1 LSRAGVFNLSQGSDV
16 DLIIEYQA
24 QLLSGTWVTIRL
36 ALLSLMIS
44 VMCGLLGAWAKL
56 SKNFVAQKTAAGY
69 TLIVRGV
76 PDLVLILL
84 VFYGGQ
90 ELVNSFGIATGLW
103 DYVEISQF
111 AAGVGTIGIV
121 FGGYMTET
129 FRGAIIAIPKGQI
142 EAGVACGMDRITIF
156 RRVIWPQMVRYAL
169 PGFSNNWLVQI
180 KSTALVSVIGLQDVV
195 YNGFVAG
202 KSTRQL
208 FTFMFAVL
216 IIYLILTAISDLGL
230 RWLDRKYSKGIVRS
244 DNG

>member
-1 LSRAGVFNLSQGSDV
+1 VNLI
-16 DLIIEYQA
+16 LEYQG
-24 QLLSGTWVTIRL
+24 QLLAGTWVTIQL
-36 ALLSLMIS
+36 ALLSLVIA
-44 VMCGLLGAWAKL
+44 VLFGLVGAWAKL
-56 SKNFVAQKTAAGY
+56 SKNFVAQKAAVGY
-69 TLIVRGV
+69 TTVVRGV

-90 ELVNSFGIATGLW
+90 EMANSIGALTGLW
-103 DYVEISQF
+103 DYAEISQF

-129 FRGAIIAIPKGQI
+129 FRGAILAIPKGQI
-142 EAGVACGMDRITIF
+142 EAGVACGMSRLTIF
-156 RRVIWPQMVRYAL
+156 RRIIWPQMVRYAL

-202 KSTRQL
+202 RSTRQL

-216 IIYLILTAISDLGL
+216 MIYLVLTAISDAGL

>member
-1 LSRAGVFNLSQGSDV
+1 MNA
-16 DLIIEYQA
+16 IIEYQG
-24 QLLSGTWVTIRL
+24 QLLQGTWITIQL
-36 ALLSLMIS
+36 ALLSLMFS
-44 VMCGLLGAWAKL
+44 VMFGLLGAWAKL
-56 SKNFVAQKTAAGY
+56 SKNILAQKTAAAY
-69 TLIVRGV
+69 TTIVRGV

-84 VFYGGQ
+84 VFFGGQ
-90 ELVNSFGIATGLW
+90 ELVNQIGVLTGLW

-129 FRGAIIAIPKGQI
+129 FRGAILAIPRGQI
-142 EAGVACGMDRITIF
+142 EAGIACGMNKFLIF
-156 RRVIWPQMVRYAL
+156 RRIIWPQMVRYAL

-202 KSTRQL
+202 RSTRLL

-216 IIYLILTAISDLGL
+216 MIYLVLTAVSDLGL

-244 DNG
+244 SDG

>member
-1 LSRAGVFNLSQGSDV
+1 MNYIL
-16 DLIIEYQA
+16 EYQG
-24 QLLSGTWVTIRL
+24 QLLDGTWVTIQL
-36 ALLSLMIS
+36 ALVSLVIA
-44 VMCGLLGAWAKL
+44 VFFGLLGAWAKL

-69 TLIVRGV
+69 TTVVRGV

-90 ELVNSFGIATGLW
+90 QLINSFGAMTGLW

-111 AAGVGTIGIV
+111 AAGAGTIGVV

-129 FRGAIIAIPKGQI
+129 FRGAILSIPRGQI
-142 EAGVACGMDRITIF
+142 EAGIACGMTRITIF
-156 RRVIWPQMVRYAL
+156 RRIIWPQMVRYAL

-202 KSTRQL
+202 RSTRQL

-216 IIYLILTAISDLGL
+216 MIYLVLTAVSDAGL
-230 RWLDRKYSKGIVRS
+230 RWLDRRYSKGIVRTDS
-244 DNG
+244 D

>member
-1 LSRAGVFNLSQGSDV
+1 MN
-16 DLIIEYQA
+16 LIIEYQD
-24 QLLSGTWVTIRL
+24 QLLSGTWVTIQL
-36 ALLSLMIS
+36 ALISLVIA
-44 VMCGLLGAWAKL
+44 VLFGLLGAWAKL

-69 TLIVRGV
+69 TTVVRGV

-90 ELVNSFGIATGLW
+90 ELANSIGTVTGLW
-103 DYVEISQF
+103 EYAEISQF

-129 FRGAIIAIPKGQI
+129 FRGAILAIPKGQI
-142 EAGVACGMDRITIF
+142 EAGVACGMTRFTIF
-156 RRVIWPQMVRYAL
+156 RRIIWPQMVRYAL

-202 KSTRQL
+202 RSTRQL

-216 IIYLILTAISDLGL
+216 MIYLVLTAISDAGL

-244 DNG
+244 DHG

>member
-1 LSRAGVFNLSQGSDV
+1 V
-16 DLIIEYQA
+16 DLIIEYQG

-36 ALLSLMIS
+36 ALLSLVIA
-44 VMCGLLGAWAKL
+44 VLFGLLGAWAKL
-56 SKNFVAQKTAAGY
+56 SKNLLAQKTAAGY
-69 TLIVRGV
+69 TLVVRGV

-90 ELVNSFGIATGLW
+90 EFANQLGSVTGLW

-111 AAGVGTIGIV
+111 AAGVGTIGVV

-129 FRGAIIAIPKGQI
+129 FRGAILAIPRGQI
-142 EAGVACGMDRITIF
+142 EAGVACGMSRLTTF
-156 RRVIWPQMVRYAL
+156 RRIIWPQMVRYAL

-180 KSTALVSVIGLQDVV
+180 KATALVSVVGLQDVV

-202 KSTRQL
+202 RSTRQL

-216 IIYLILTAISDLGL
+216 MIYLVLTAISDIGL
-230 RWLDRKYSKGIVRS
+230 RLLDKKYSKGIARA
-244 DNG
+244 DDG

>member
-1 LSRAGVFNLSQGSDV
+1 MFSVFF
-16 DLIIEYQA
+16 
-24 QLLSGTWVTIRL
+24 
-36 ALLSLMIS
+36 
-44 VMCGLLGAWAKL
+44 GLLGAWAKL
-56 SKNFVAQKTAAGY
+56 SKSLIAQKTAAGY
-69 TLIVRGV
+69 TTIVRGV

-84 VFYGGQ
+84 VFFGGQ
-90 ELVNSFGIATGLW
+90 ELANQLGQVTGLW

-129 FRGAIIAIPKGQI
+129 FRGAILAIPRGQI
-142 EAGVACGMDRITIF
+142 EAGVACGMNKFLIF
-156 RRVIWPQMVRYAL
+156 RRIIWPQMVRYAL

-202 KSTRQL
+202 RSTRLL

-244 DNG
+244 DSE

>member
-1 LSRAGVFNLSQGSDV
+1 MNL
-16 DLIIEYQA
+16 IFEYQA
-24 QLLSGTWVTIRL
+24 QLLSGTWVTIQL
-36 ALLSLMIS
+36 ALISLMFS
-44 VMCGLLGAWAKL
+44 LMFGLLGAWAKL
-56 SKNFVAQKTAAGY
+56 SKNIVAQKTAAGY
-69 TLIVRGV
+69 ITIVRGV

-90 ELVNSFGIATGLW
+90 ELFNSLGTVTGLW

-111 AAGVGTIGIV
+111 AAGAGTIGIV

-142 EAGVACGMDRITIF
+142 EAGVACGMDRFTIF

-202 KSTRQL
+202 RSTRQL

-216 IIYLILTAISDLGL
+216 MIYLLLTAISDLVL

>member
-1 LSRAGVFNLSQGSDV
+1 LN
-16 DLIIEYQA
+16 LIIEYQG
-24 QLLSGTWVTIRL
+24 QLLAGTWVTVRL
-36 ALLSLMIS
+36 ALISLLIA
-44 VMCGLLGAWAKL
+44 VMFGLLGAWAKL

-69 TLIVRGV
+69 TTIVRGV

-90 ELVNSFGIATGLW
+90 QLINSFGSVTGLW

-111 AAGVGTIGIV
+111 AAGAGTIGIV

-129 FRGAIIAIPKGQI
+129 FRGAILAVPKGQI
-142 EAGVACGMDRITIF
+142 EAGIACGMSRFTIF

-202 KSTRQL
+202 RSTRQL

-216 IIYLILTAISDLGL
+216 MIYLVLTAISDLGL

>member
-1 LSRAGVFNLSQGSDV
+1 M
-16 DLIIEYQA
+16 DLILEYQG

-36 ALLSLMIS
+36 ALISLAIA
-44 VMCGLLGAWAKL
+44 VMFGLLGAWAKL
-56 SKNFVAQKTAAGY
+56 SKNFVAQKTAAAY
-69 TLIVRGV
+69 TTIVRGV

-90 ELVNSFGIATGLW
+90 QLVNSFGAVTGLW
-103 DYVEISQF
+103 GYVEISQF
-111 AAGVGTIGIV
+111 AAGAGTIGIV
-121 FGGYMTET
+121 YGGYMTET
-129 FRGAIIAIPKGQI
+129 FRGAILAIPRGQI
-142 EAGVACGMDRITIF
+142 EAGIACGMNRLTIF

-180 KSTALVSVIGLQDVV
+180 KATALVSVIGLQDLV

-202 KSTRQL
+202 RSTRQL

-216 IIYLILTAISDLGL
+216 MIYLVLTAISDVGL
-230 RWLDRKYSKGIVRS
+230 RWLDRRYSKGIVRN